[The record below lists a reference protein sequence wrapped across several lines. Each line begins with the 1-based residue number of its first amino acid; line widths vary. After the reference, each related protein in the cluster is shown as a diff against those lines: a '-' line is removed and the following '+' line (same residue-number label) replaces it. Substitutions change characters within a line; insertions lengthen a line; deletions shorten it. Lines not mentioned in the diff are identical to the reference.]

1 MCVCVE
7 VKGGWKGRQLI
18 DIGGQFGGQI
28 ASLSGSFFAFGCLQS
43 GDVVKRHGF
52 VRRLDS
58 RLINIR
64 GAVVWHQVVVVFCV
78 CTLVEGARLVSASL
92 PAAAQTEMD
101 GLATPPHLV

>member
-7 VKGGWKGRQLI
+7 LIRGWKGRQLI
-18 DIGGQFGGQI
+18 DIGGQFGGQV
-28 ASLSGSFFAFGCLQS
+28 ASLSGSFFAFDCLQS
-43 GDVVKRHGF
+43 GDAVKRHGF

-78 CTLVEGARLVSASL
+78 CTL
-92 PAAAQTEMD
+92 MD
-101 GLATPPHLV
+101 WFQLLFLLQPRQKWTV